1 MSVKALVVLE
11 IEVSPG
17 VKFNSGSVGG
27 PGGEDWI
34 SGKGGERK
42 VDWNQK

>member
-17 VKFNSGSVGG
+17 VKFNSDSVGG
-27 PGGEDWI
+27 DGREEWI
-34 SGKGGERK
+34 SGRGERK